1 MNHHDQSDH
10 ELIDEISERISNGL
24 LMLQKTMSLMKL
36 DVSDEDAIESF
47 DENNEAIDQ
56 LVNKLESKELLEIA
70 LEKVLNYKYQVKESI
85 QAVSSK

>member
-10 ELIDEISERISNGL
+10 DLMDEISERISNGL

-36 DVSDEDAIESF
+36 DVSDEEAIESF

-70 LEKVLNYKYQVKESI
+70 LEKVLNYKYQVEESV